1 VIHELEENRSVICE
15 QAFTEPFTMH
25 EKLIHILLVD
35 DDPGDRR
42 LVMLALKKSRPPI
55 QFAVQTAQSAAEALD
70 HLKNNSFDLV
80 LLDLGL
86 PDSRGLATVDKVCQA
101 IPHIPVVVLTVLAD
115 EETGVQA
122 IKKGASDYLV
132 KSKYFSD
139 LLVRTIRYSLERKRA
154 DQEREKLN
162 KDLETA
168 VRELSRS
175 NKELQDFAY
184 IIAHDLKAPLRAIG
198 TLADWMSTD
207 YADKFDEEGRKQMKL
222 LRGRVDRMH
231 NLIEAVLQYSRLGR
245 EKEKWVQVDLN
256 KLVPEVIDMVAPP
269 QNITIT
275 TESKLPVIEC
285 EETRIS
291 QVFQNLLSN
300 AVKYMDKPQGRISI
314 GCAED
319 DGFWKFSVADNGC
332 GIEEKHVDRIFKIFQ
347 TLSPR
352 DEFENTGI
360 GLTMVKKIVELYG
373 GRIWVQ
379 SKPGEGSTFFFTL
392 PKQKKEITD
401 TKIKA
406 DTAH

>member
-1 VIHELEENRSVICE
+1 
-15 QAFTEPFTMH
+15 
-25 EKLIHILLVD
+25 LVD

-42 LVMLALKKSRPPI
+42 LVMLALTKSRQPI
-55 QFAVQTAQSAAEALD
+55 QFTVQTAQSVAEALE

-86 PDSRGLATVDKVCQA
+86 PDSRGLETVDRVCQA

-115 EETGVQA
+115 EETGVEA

-132 KSKYFSD
+132 KSNYFSD

-154 DQEREKLN
+154 DEEREKLN

-275 TESKLPVIEC
+275 TESQLPVIEC

-352 DEFENTGI
+352 DEFESTGI
-360 GLTMVKKIVELYG
+360 GLTMVKKIVELCG
-373 GRIWVQ
+373 GKIWVQ

>member
-1 VIHELEENRSVICE
+1 MELI
-15 QAFTEPFTMH
+15 TIH

-42 LVMLALKKSRPPI
+42 LVMLALTKSRQPI
-55 QFAVQTAQSAAEALD
+55 QFTVQTAQSVAEALE

-86 PDSRGLATVDKVCQA
+86 PDSRGLETVDRVCQA

-115 EETGVQA
+115 EETGVEA

-132 KSKYFSD
+132 KSNYFSD
-139 LLVRTIRYSLERKRA
+139 MLVRTIRYSLERKRA
-154 DQEREKLN
+154 DEEREKLN

-275 TESKLPVIEC
+275 TESQLPVIEC

-352 DEFENTGI
+352 DEFESTGI
-360 GLTMVKKIVELYG
+360 GLTMVKKIVELCG
-373 GRIWVQ
+373 GKIWVQ

>member
-1 VIHELEENRSVICE
+1 
-15 QAFTEPFTMH
+15 MH

-42 LVMLALKKSRPPI
+42 LVMLALTKSRQPV
-55 QFAVQTAQSAAEALD
+55 QFAIETAESVAMALE

-86 PDSRGLATVDKVCQA
+86 PDSRGLATVDRVCQA

-115 EETGVQA
+115 EETGVEA

-154 DQEREKLN
+154 HEEREKLN

-245 EKEKWVQVDLN
+245 EKENWVQVDLN
-256 KLVPEVIDMVAPP
+256 KLILEVIDMVAPP

-275 TESKLPVIEC
+275 TESQLPVIEC
-285 EETRIS
+285 EATRIS

-300 AVKYMDKPQGRISI
+300 AVKYMDKPQGRIRI

-347 TLSPR
+347 TLAPR
-352 DEFENTGI
+352 DEFESTGI

-373 GRIWVQ
+373 GKIWVQ

-401 TKIKA
+401 TKLKA
-406 DTAH
+406 YTTN